1 MKKQTLLIII
11 VIVFLVAIPVCWF
24 GLTLG
29 NPLSEYLAKRKAEK
43 ILSTG
48 KYGNGYAVD
57 EVYYQINDANYVV
70 KIENKQKPDSKFEMI
85 FDSWGKCYF
94 VCYPD

>member
-24 GLTLG
+24 GLALG

-70 KIENKQKPDSKFEMI
+70 KIENKQKPDSNFEMI